1 MKITALAGGV
11 GGARLANGLAK
22 FLEPGDLSVIVNTGD
37 DFQYS
42 GLYICP
48 DLDTVTYTLAG
59 INDPVNGWGI
69 SGESWQVL
77 TALEQIGHPVWFRLG
92 DRDLAT
98 HIERTRLLQSGVTLS
113 EVTATI
119 SHRLGVR
126 QTILPMTDS
135 PVRTLVETAE
145 KGVLSF
151 QEYFV
156 RHKYQ
161 PIVRSIHFDGIEQAA
176 IPPAVGSTLESTD
189 LIVICPSNP
198 FVSINPILSVT
209 GIRELVK
216 QKTVVAVSPLI
227 GGKTIKGPA
236 AKLMQEMHL
245 EPSSYNI
252 AKHYGELLD
261 GFVMD
266 HKDKEDA
273 ELIRQCGIISF
284 ETDILMTGVEGQ
296 TRLAREVIE
305 FGKTL
310 L

>member
-22 FLEPGDLSVIVNTGD
+22 TLLPDDFTVIVNTGD
-37 DFQYS
+37 DFLYS

-59 INDPVNGWGI
+59 INHPVNGWGLAE
-69 SGESWQVL
+69 ESWQVL
-77 TALEQIGHPVWFRLG
+77 SALEQINHPVWFRLG

-98 HIERTRLLQSGVTLS
+98 HIERTRLLQSGLPLS

-119 SHRLGVR
+119 TQSLGVR
-126 QTILPMTDS
+126 QSILPMTDS
-135 PVRTLVETAE
+135 PVRTLVETDDL
-145 KGVLSF
+145 GLLSF

-156 RHKYQ
+156 RHKFQ
-161 PIVRSIHFDGIEQAA
+161 PTVRSIHFSGITEAS
-176 IPPAVGSTLESTD
+176 IPKPVTFALESSD

-198 FVSINPILSVT
+198 FVSIDPILSVP
-209 GIRELVK
+209 GMCDLVQ
-216 QKTVVAVSPLI
+216 QKNLIAVSPLI

-236 AKLMQEMHL
+236 AKLMQEMNL
-245 EPSSYNI
+245 EPNSYNI
-252 AKHYGELLD
+252 AKHYEGLIK
-261 GFVMD
+261 GFVLD
-266 HKDKEDA
+266 HKDAEDA
-273 ELIRQCGIISF
+273 EPIRQCGIILL
-284 ETDILMTGVEGQ
+284 ETDILMTGVEDQ